1 MLLQLE
7 KVSSFYGRTQIL
19 RDIDFGVTKGT
30 CMCVLGRN
38 GVGKTTLLRTIMGLV
53 DKMTGTLTVSD
64 TNLTKART
72 DERAKYGLGYV
83 PQGRQI
89 LGNFTVRENILLG
102 TFAKADR
109 SGKVP
114 EICLD
119 LFPYLADNLNR
130 RAGELS
136 GGQQQQLAISR
147 ALAVDPQILLLDE
160 PTEGIQPNIVAE
172 IGETLRM
179 LNKKMGISMILS
191 EQHIKVARDLGDQFV
206 MMDNGRI
213 VESGVI
219 SDLTDE
225 MVDRH
230 MTV

>member
-53 DKMTGTLTVSD
+53 DKMTGTLSVSG

-119 LFPYLADNLNR
+119 LFPYLAENLNR